1 MSVEELKELQEKII
15 SKNKKCNMIGT
26 IIMLIIIACTIIFI
40 LTSDFKYKFFA
51 IFAVFFELIM
61 GLIIIAIIK
70 SSINSKD
77 IDKFDKEFKNIFV
90 LKSLNSVF
98 EDLKYNPKEGLKES
112 VIENTGM
119 MDTGDRFES
128 NDYIS
133 GTYKNIKFEQSDI
146 IVQEKH
152 EEKDDEGHTKI
163 TWETIFEGRWM
174 IFDFNNKFKANL
186 QVSSLDFSGDYTPL
200 IKGYSKVEMEDIE
213 FNKDFSVFTDLEH
226 DAFYILTPH
235 FMEKIKNIYKKLD
248 CGLMFCFIDSKLHI
262 AIDNYKDAFEYDVFK
277 KINEEE
283 IKADIMKDIELITN
297 FVDELNLD
305 NNLFKESK

>member
-1 MSVEELKELQEKII
+1 
-15 SKNKKCNMIGT
+15 
-26 IIMLIIIACTIIFI
+26 
-40 LTSDFKYKFFA
+40 
-51 IFAVFFELIM
+51 
-61 GLIIIAIIK
+61 
-70 SSINSKD
+70 
-77 IDKFDKEFKNIFV
+77 
-90 LKSLNSVF
+90 
-98 EDLKYNPKEGLKES
+98 
-112 VIENTGM
+112 
-119 MDTGDRFES
+119 
-128 NDYIS
+128 
-133 GTYKNIKFEQSDI
+133 
-146 IVQEKH
+146 
-152 EEKDDEGHTKI
+152 
-163 TWETIFEGRWM
+163 
-174 IFDFNNKFKANL
+174 
-186 QVSSLDFSGDYTPL
+186 
-200 IKGYSKVEMEDIE
+200 MEDIE